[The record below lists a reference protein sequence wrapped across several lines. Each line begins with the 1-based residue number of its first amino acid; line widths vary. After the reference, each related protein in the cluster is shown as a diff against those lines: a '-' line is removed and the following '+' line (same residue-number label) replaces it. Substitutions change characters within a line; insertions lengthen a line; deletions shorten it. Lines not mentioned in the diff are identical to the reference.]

1 VLLCSLG
8 VEIELFPYRVQVAS
22 LHHDPIGVDNRSSG
36 VKFSNNIKYKR
47 NYFIKLL
54 FSVI

>member
-1 VLLCSLG
+1 
-8 VEIELFPYRVQVAS
+8 
-22 LHHDPIGVDNRSSG
+22 

-54 FSVI
+54 LFCHVTSTGKKKMVESMDNTSDRSSNRKS